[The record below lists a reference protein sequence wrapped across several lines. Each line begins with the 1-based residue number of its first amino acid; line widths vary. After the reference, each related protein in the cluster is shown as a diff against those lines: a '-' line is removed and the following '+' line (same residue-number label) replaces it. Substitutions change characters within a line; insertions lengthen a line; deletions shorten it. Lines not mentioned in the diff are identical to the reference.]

1 MSRQGSWAHL
11 YHQCSQVVDALFFP
25 AIAIDDKYTDFSTKL
40 VRRVLQ
46 RVHES
51 RTSLKLLCSSVGFV
65 YIYHLKI

>member
-25 AIAIDDKYTDFSTKL
+25 AIAIDVKYTDFSTK
-40 VRRVLQ
+40 VAQRVLQ

-51 RTSLKLLCSSVGFV
+51 RASLKLLCASVGFV
-65 YIYHLKI
+65 